1 MSCESRQVCEDR
13 IVCFIKIRMS
23 KYAGKEDKLSV
34 KRILMISDTIIMP
47 LERGNRKRVY
57 NLINMMR
64 EHGCEVDFLFL
75 ATYPEEDP
83 ALTEEFIGKE
93 HFIRFEN
100 KKRTFPVFLKRK
112 VRKVL
117 EILHIPGLFKY
128 FSIDEKISPEIGA
141 FMTNLMKERHYDV
154 VWAEYIYT
162 SKALC
167 YVPEGVVKV
176 IDTVNAFTFK
186 RQMYEAVGY
195 KNYEFAVTKKE
206 EARGLARADWVVA
219 IQEEEEKFFRS
230 ILPEDTKVRVC
241 TIGENMPI
249 SEPYVAKTNN
259 ILFLGSYYVV
269 NREGVRHFIDK
280 ILPIL
285 KMSGQSY
292 HVQLAGTICRHIP
305 DSEEYEK
312 LGIIDDINEAYE
324 NARLVINPVHVGT
337 GLNIKTI
344 EAVSKAK
351 PLVSH
356 SVGVRGLST
365 DRPFA
370 MVSDDDEEYAKA
382 IITLLQDEDKAMELS
397 VNANAFMKQYVEKND
412 AALREIIK

>member
-1 MSCESRQVCEDR
+1 M
-13 IVCFIKIRMS
+13 K
-23 KYAGKEDKLSV
+23 K
-34 KRILMISDTIIMP
+34 ILMISDTIILP

-57 NLINMMR
+57 NLVNMMR
-64 EHGCEVDFLFL
+64 AHGCEVDFLFL

-93 HFIRFEN
+93 HFLRFEN
-100 KKRTFPVFLKRK
+100 RKRSLPVFLKRK

-117 EILHIPGLFKY
+117 ELLHIPGLFKY
-128 FSIDEKISPEIGA
+128 FNVDEKISPQIGS
-141 FMTNLMKERHYDV
+141 FMENLFKERHYDV
-154 VWAEYIYT
+154 VWAEYVYT

-167 YVPEGVVKV
+167 FVPEGVTKV

-195 KNYEFAVTKKE
+195 RNYEFALTKKE

-230 ILPEDTKVRVC
+230 IVPEQVRTC
-241 TIGENMPI
+241 TIGENMPV
-249 SEPYVAKTNN
+249 SEPYVADTDT

-285 KMSGQSY
+285 KQSGVPY
-292 HVQLAGTICRHIP
+292 HVKLAGTICRHIP

-312 LGIIDDINEAYE
+312 LGVIDDIDAAYQE
-324 NARLVINPVHVGT
+324 ARLVINPVHVGT

-351 PLVSH
+351 PLVSY
-356 SVGVRGLST
+356 SVGVRGLAAE
-365 DRPFA
+365 RPFA
-370 MVSDDDEEYAKA
+370 YVADDDETYARA
-382 IITLLQDEDKAMELS
+382 ILTLLQNDEKAMELS
-397 VNANAFMKQYVEKND
+397 VNANVFMKRYIEKND
-412 AALREIIK
+412 AALQAILQ

>member
-1 MSCESRQVCEDR
+1 M
-13 IVCFIKIRMS
+13 K
-23 KYAGKEDKLSV
+23 K
-34 KRILMISDTIIMP
+34 ILMISDTIILP

-57 NLINMMR
+57 NLVNMMR
-64 EHGCEVDFLFL
+64 AHGCEVDFLFL

-93 HFIRFEN
+93 HFLRFEN

-112 VRKVL
+112 VRKAL
-117 EILHIPGLFKY
+117 ELLHIPGLFKY
-128 FSIDEKISPEIGA
+128 FNVDEKISPEIGS
-141 FMTNLMKERHYDV
+141 FMKILFKERDYDV
-154 VWAEYIYT
+154 VWAEYVYT

-167 YVPEGVVKV
+167 YVPEGVTKV
-176 IDTVNAFTFK
+176 VDTVNAFTFK

-195 KNYEFAVTKKE
+195 RNYEFAVTEKE

-230 ILPEDTKVRVC
+230 ILPERVRVC
-241 TIGENMPI
+241 TIGENMPV
-249 SEPYVAKTNN
+249 SEPYVADTDT

-269 NREGVRHFIDK
+269 NREGVKHFIDK

-285 KMSGQSY
+285 KQSGVSY
-292 HVQLAGTICRHIP
+292 HVKLAGTICRHIP
-305 DSEEYEK
+305 DSGEYEK
-312 LGIIDDINEAYE
+312 LGIIDDIDAAYRD
-324 NARLVINPVHVGT
+324 ARLVINPVHVGT

-365 DRPFA
+365 DRSFA
-370 MVSDDDEEYAKA
+370 CVADDDEAYAKA
-382 IITLLQDEDKAMELS
+382 ILALLQDDEKAMELS
-397 VNANAFMKQYVEKND
+397 INANAFMKRYIEKND
-412 AALREIIK
+412 AALQSILQ

>member
-1 MSCESRQVCEDR
+1 M
-13 IVCFIKIRMS
+13 K
-23 KYAGKEDKLSV
+23 K
-34 KRILMISDTIIMP
+34 ILMISDTIILP

-57 NLINMMR
+57 NLVNMMR
-64 EHGCEVDFLFL
+64 AHGCEVDFLFL

-93 HFIRFEN
+93 HFLRFEN
-100 KKRTFPVFLKRK
+100 RKRSLPVFLKRK

-117 EILHIPGLFKY
+117 ELLHIPGLFKY
-128 FSIDEKISPEIGA
+128 FNVDEKISPQIGS
-141 FMTNLMKERHYDV
+141 FMENLFKERHYDV
-154 VWAEYIYT
+154 VWAEYVYT

-167 YVPEGVVKV
+167 FVPEGVTKV

-195 KNYEFAVTKKE
+195 RNYEFALTKKE

-230 ILPEDTKVRVC
+230 IVPEQVRTC
-241 TIGENMPI
+241 TIGENMPV
-249 SEPYVAKTNN
+249 SEPYVADTDT

-285 KMSGQSY
+285 KQSGVPY
-292 HVQLAGTICRHIP
+292 HVKIAGTICRHIP

-312 LGIIDDINEAYE
+312 LGVIDDIDVAYQE
-324 NARLVINPVHVGT
+324 ARLVINPVHVGT

-351 PLVSH
+351 PLVSY
-356 SVGVRGLST
+356 SVGVRGLAAE
-365 DRPFA
+365 RPFA
-370 MVSDDDEEYAKA
+370 YVADDDETYARA
-382 IITLLQDEDKAMELS
+382 ILTLLQNNEKAMELS
-397 VNANAFMKQYVEKND
+397 VNANVFMKRYIEKND
-412 AALREIIK
+412 TALQAILK

>member
-1 MSCESRQVCEDR
+1 M
-13 IVCFIKIRMS
+13 K
-23 KYAGKEDKLSV
+23 K
-34 KRILMISDTIIMP
+34 ILMISDTIILP

-57 NLINMMR
+57 NLVNMMR
-64 EHGCEVDFLFL
+64 AHGCEVDFLFL

-93 HFIRFEN
+93 HFLRFEN
-100 KKRTFPVFLKRK
+100 RKRSLPVFLKRK

-117 EILHIPGLFKY
+117 ELLHIPGLFKY
-128 FSIDEKISPEIGA
+128 FNVDEKISPQIGS
-141 FMTNLMKERHYDV
+141 FMENLFKERHYDV
-154 VWAEYIYT
+154 VWAEYVYT

-167 YVPEGVVKV
+167 FVPEGVTKV

-195 KNYEFAVTKKE
+195 RNYEFALTKKE

-230 ILPEDTKVRVC
+230 IVPEQVRTC
-241 TIGENMPI
+241 TIGENMPV
-249 SEPYVAKTNN
+249 SEPYVADTDT

-285 KMSGQSY
+285 KQSGVPY
-292 HVQLAGTICRHIP
+292 HVKIAGTICRHIP

-312 LGIIDDINEAYE
+312 LGVIDDIDVAYQE
-324 NARLVINPVHVGT
+324 ARLVINPVHVGT

-351 PLVSH
+351 PLVSY
-356 SVGVRGLST
+356 SVGVRGLAAE
-365 DRPFA
+365 RPFA
-370 MVSDDDEEYAKA
+370 YVADDDETYARA
-382 IITLLQDEDKAMELS
+382 ILTLLQNDEKAMELS
-397 VNANAFMKQYVEKND
+397 VNANAFMKRYIEKND
-412 AALREIIK
+412 TALQAILK

>member
-1 MSCESRQVCEDR
+1 M
-13 IVCFIKIRMS
+13 K
-23 KYAGKEDKLSV
+23 K
-34 KRILMISDTIIMP
+34 ILMISDTIILP

-57 NLINMMR
+57 NLVNMMR
-64 EHGCEVDFLFL
+64 AHGCEVDFLFL

-93 HFIRFEN
+93 HFLRFEN
-100 KKRTFPVFLKRK
+100 RKRSLPVFLKRK

-117 EILHIPGLFKY
+117 ELLHIPGLFKY
-128 FSIDEKISPEIGA
+128 FNVDEKISPQIGS
-141 FMTNLMKERHYDV
+141 FMENLFKERHYDV
-154 VWAEYIYT
+154 VWAEYVYT

-167 YVPEGVVKV
+167 FVPEGVTKV

-195 KNYEFAVTKKE
+195 RNYEFALTKKE

-230 ILPEDTKVRVC
+230 IVPEQVRTC
-241 TIGENMPI
+241 TIGENMPV
-249 SEPYVAKTNN
+249 SEPYVADTDT

-285 KMSGQSY
+285 KQSGVPY
-292 HVQLAGTICRHIP
+292 HVKLAGTICRHIP

-312 LGIIDDINEAYE
+312 LGVIDDIDVAYQE
-324 NARLVINPVHVGT
+324 ARLVINPVHVGT

-351 PLVSH
+351 PLVSY
-356 SVGVRGLST
+356 SVGVRGLAAE
-365 DRPFA
+365 RPFA
-370 MVSDDDEEYAKA
+370 YVADDDETYARA
-382 IITLLQDEDKAMELS
+382 ILTLLQNNEKAMELS
-397 VNANAFMKQYVEKND
+397 INANVFMKRYIEKND
-412 AALREIIK
+412 TALQAILK